1 MKIDETI
8 FTLAPPNAEPV
19 QKRAYDALDKLGIK
33 YVGVCH
39 EHADTIE
46 QCLAI
51 EEILNVKICK
61 NLFLCNQQKTKFYL
75 LLMPGDKKFKT
86 KLLSKQINSARLSF
100 ADSEHMMKYLGV
112 TPGSVS
118 VLGLIN
124 DSDNEVSLII
134 DEDLLKD
141 EYIGCHPCL
150 NTATLKIKTDD
161 IIHKFLPST
170 GHGYITVNLKETEE
184 Q

>member
-1 MKIDETI
+1 MKNDGII
-8 FTLAPPNAEPV
+8 FTSAPLDADPA
-19 QKRAYDALDKLGIK
+19 QRKAYDALDSLGIK
-33 YVGVCH
+33 YEGVSH

-51 EEILNVKICK
+51 EDVLKVKVCK

-100 ADSEHMMKYLGV
+100 ADSENMMKYLGV

-124 DSDNEVSLII
+124 DTDNEVSLII

-141 EYIGCHPCL
+141 GYIGCHPCL

-161 IIHKFLPST
+161 IINKFLPST
-170 GHGYITVNLKETEE
+170 GHSYITVNLKETEE

>member
-8 FTLAPPNAEPV
+8 FTAAPQDAEPV
-19 QKRAYDALDKLGIK
+19 QQKAYDALDKLGIG
-33 YVGVCH
+33 YEGVCH

-51 EEILNVKICK
+51 EKILNVKICK

-124 DSDNEVSLII
+124 DNDNEVSLII
-134 DEDLLKD
+134 DEDLLSD
-141 EYIGCHPCL
+141 EYIGCHPYI
-150 NTATLKIKTDD
+150 NTATLKIKTND
-161 IIHKFLPST
+161 IINKFLPST
-170 GHGYITVNLKETEE
+170 GHSYITVNLKETED
-184 Q
+184 